1 MPHCCGM
8 VSEVRFGRT
17 GGPEITGVVDVVSG
31 TDHGAVAP
39 RLGFSLPESKFHP
52 PRARMGVVARTALVD
67 WLAATQAPVISVTA
81 PPGYGKTTL
90 LAQWA
95 ERIGSRVAWL
105 SCDDN
110 DPVVLM
116 SALAAALDRLGPV
129 DAAIFS
135 ALTSS
140 GADITMVPR
149 FVSAVASVP
158 PPVTVL
164 LDHAE

>member
-52 PRARMGVVARTALVD
+52 PRALMGVVARTALVD

-105 SCDDN
+105 SCDDGDN
-110 DPVVLM
+110 DPVVLL
-116 SALAAALDRLGPV
+116 SAIAVALDRIGPV
-129 DAAIFS
+129 DPAIFS
-135 ALTSS
+135 VLASS
-140 GADITMVPR
+140 GADITMIPR
-149 FVSAVASVP
+149 FVSAVASVQP
-158 PPVTVL
+158 SVTVL
-164 LDHAE
+164 